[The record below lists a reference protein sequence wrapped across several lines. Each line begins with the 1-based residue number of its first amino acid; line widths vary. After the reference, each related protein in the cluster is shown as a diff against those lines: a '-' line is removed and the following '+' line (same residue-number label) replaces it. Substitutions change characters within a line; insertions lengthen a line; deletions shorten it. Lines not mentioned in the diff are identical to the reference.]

1 MYIIA
6 SRCFFISACYNGDT
20 MSKVKKET
28 YVIIDGHAVIH
39 RAYHALPPMSAK
51 DGSSVNAVYGFALM
65 LLKTIQDLQP
75 TYIAVSFDVAGG
87 TFRDT
92 IYAEYKA
99 TREKA
104 DDDLYA
110 QIPLVYELVEAFGLP
125 IYTKEGFEADDVI
138 GTIAEKNK
146 KHDNLTTIIVTGDKD
161 LLQLVDDDVTEVY
174 LLKKGMSDFELY
186 NEAKVL
192 EKFSFGPDR
201 IVDYKALRG
210 DASDNIPGVKGVG
223 EKTATTLITEIGGIE
238 EIYKEIK
245 NSKSQIQNKISTSI
259 LKKLEEG
266 EESAKMSFE
275 LATIR
280 RDVPDISPILSDAK
294 TETFNRDAL
303 IEVFRKFEFYSLL
316 KRIPG
321 EEQKDAQKTIKQK
334 NKKSSKKILLVE
346 SKSFDVFLKEI
357 MQETTFACKALLS
370 HDDVLT
376 ADLLGFVFVSDHVNA
391 FVDFKKLS
399 DKEQKHVFD
408 IFQNQKAIIVGH
420 DLKQLVKVL
429 FTQLPKYPIAP
440 LFDIMIASYLLN
452 SSTRAHD
459 VQQIVLRELG
469 EEMTTSDSQGS
480 LFGVDPQVVA
490 DELDAIF
497 RVAEKYKTA
506 FSKEDATVFSTIEMP
521 LIPVLADME
530 LVGVAIDADMLGRLS
545 KDAHSAIKK
554 LETKIYKEAGEEF
567 NVSSSVQLRDVLF
580 ETLALPTDMIKK
592 RKTGYSTAASELE
605 KLREY
610 HDIIPLI
617 EEYREIEKLRNTYID
632 VLPRLLNKKT
642 RRIHTSFN
650 QAVATTG
657 RLSSSDPNL
666 QNIPIRTDLGKEVR
680 NAFVAADGY
689 TLVAADY
696 SQIELR
702 IVAHL
707 AKDKTLIDIFQ
718 NGEDVHTATAAV
730 IQDVPIE
737 DVTKEMRRKAK
748 AVNFGVLYGMGAFG
762 LASRTGITQS
772 EAKVF
777 IEKYFER
784 FAGVATYLEEILK
797 QAKKVGY
804 VETLYG
810 RRRYIPELSSRNYQ
824 VRNSGE
830 RMAINM
836 PVQGTAAD
844 MMKLT
849 MIAVHQKLEH
859 RDDVHM
865 LLQVHD
871 ELVLEVQKG
880 KEKEI
885 GELLQKEMAD
895 VLKLDV
901 PVIVDV
907 HSGQRWGEL
916 K

>member
-1 MYIIA
+1 
-6 SRCFFISACYNGDT
+6 

-429 FTQLPKYPIAP
+429 FTQLPNYPIAP

-497 RVAEKYKTA
+497 RVADKYKSA
-506 FSKEDATVFSTIEMP
+506 FSKEDSTVFSTIEMP